1 MTNLTDSVLYC
12 VNHPQTPTALRCN
25 RCGRPVCTK
34 CIVRTPVGYRC
45 RECVRGQ
52 QQVFVTAVWSD
63 YVIAAVIVAPLA
75 GLAGFLVTSLQFFA
89 IFLAPVVGGLLAE
102 LVRVAVRR
110 RRGRSLNWVAAGA
123 FVVGCLPLLL
133 RPLLAILLRMVGS
146 ADQSAGLAVGNLLF
160 AVGLNFIWIGVYM
173 VLGTGALY
181 ARLKGIS
188 IG

>member
-1 MTNLTDSVLYC
+1 MTNISEPVLYC

-45 RECVRGQ
+45 RDCVRGQ
-52 QQVFVTAVWSD
+52 QQVFETAVWSD
-63 YVIAAVIVAPLA
+63 YVIVAVLVAPLA

-89 IFLAPVVGGLLAE
+89 IFLAPIVGGLLAE

-110 RRGRSLNWVAAGA
+110 RRGRRLSWVAAGA
-123 FVVGCLPLLL
+123 FVLGCLPLLL
-133 RPLLAILLRMVGS
+133 QPLLAVLFGLLAGGS
-146 ADQSAGLAVGNLLF
+146 RYGGGLF
-160 AVGLNFIWIGVYM
+160 SFGLSFIWIGVYI
-173 VLGTGALY
+173 VLGAGALY

>member
-1 MTNLTDSVLYC
+1 MTNISDPVLYC

-45 RECVRGQ
+45 RDCVRGQ
-52 QQVFVTAVWSD
+52 QQIFETAVWSD

-75 GLAGFLVTSLQFFA
+75 GIAGFLVTTLGFFA
-89 IFLAPVVGGLLAE
+89 IFLAPIVGGLLAE
-102 LVRVAVRR
+102 LVRAAVRR
-110 RRGRSLNWVAAGA
+110 RRGRRLSWVAAGA
-123 FVVGCLPLLL
+123 FVLGCVPLVL
-133 RPLLAILLRMVGS
+133 RPLLVVLLGLL
-146 ADQSAGLAVGNLLF
+146 AGGNQNLGGLAAQGLF
-160 AVGLNFIWIGVYM
+160 AFGLSFIWIGVYV
-173 VLGTGALY
+173 VLGAGALY

>member
-1 MTNLTDSVLYC
+1 MTNLNDSVLFC

-63 YVIAAVIVAPLA
+63 YLIAAVIVAPLA

-102 LVRVAVRR
+102 LVRVAVQR
-110 RRGRSLNWVAAGA
+110 RRGRNLNWVAAGA
-123 FVVGCLPLLL
+123 FVVGCLPLFLW
-133 RPLLAILLRMVGS
+133 PLLSLFFGFLGGTNPNLGRAAASILFS
-146 ADQSAGLAVGNLLF
+146 
-160 AVGLNFIWIGVYM
+160 VGLNFVWIGAYM
-173 VLGTGALY
+173 VLGASALY
-181 ARLKGIS
+181 ARLRGIS